1 MHRYQRPGHEG
12 EPVPLNIGRRIML
25 DVEKH
30 GDQDNTT
37 PVYQKFDPL
46 LHGGFAEATRTGRGG
61 IQKGRREELVSM
73 EFMKKYVH
81 YAKTRIE
88 PKLTADATEHIVNA
102 YGQMRQQN
110 LTKTLPITPRALE
123 TIIRL
128 STAHAKA
135 RLSRVVEVVDCKKA
149 LEIISFALYHD
160 TKQNRASQTVRGL
173 PTLPTLPTVSYISLP
188 SDV

>member
-12 EPVPLNIGRRIML
+12 EPVPLNIGRRG
-25 DVEKH
+25 VQEEEKR
-30 GDQDNTT
+30 GDEDNTT
-37 PVYQKFDPL
+37 PIYQKFDPL
-46 LHGGFAEATRTGRGG
+46 LHGGFAEATRRTGRGRAR
-61 IQKGRREELVSM
+61 KGRREELVSM
-73 EFMKKYVH
+73 QFMRKYVH

-88 PKLTADATEHIVNA
+88 PKLTGEATEHIVNA

-110 LTKTLPITPRALE
+110 LTKTLPITARALE

-160 TKQNRASQTVRGL
+160 TNKDQQEPARNVIVIYRTDTFCIFIVM
-173 PTLPTLPTVSYISLP
+173 
-188 SDV
+188 